1 MIKTESQ
8 TQPLGLSLS
17 NPGLTAASEREGTGG
32 RLLEHVSSYGQSV
45 LVVSANSP
53 MMSVCRASVPRA
65 GPLGL
70 TVAGAV
76 CSGNRESSPAFLR
89 DPQLSRVALLY

>member
-8 TQPLGLSLS
+8 IQALGLSLS

-32 RLLEHVSSYGQSV
+32 RLLEHVSSHGQSV
-45 LVVSANSP
+45 LVVSVNSP
-53 MMSVCRASVPRA
+53 MMPVRGASVPQA
-65 GPLGL
+65 GPPGL

-76 CSGNRESSPAFLR
+76 CSGNTAARPPSGT
-89 DPQLSRVALLY
+89 LS